1 MFESIRLS
9 GPITGPA
16 RIVLEDTHLP
26 SQPSFRIPKGKVATL
41 SAYTIHR
48 DTAVWGSDA
57 AAYRPNRFMAKAPP
71 IGEPEFVT
79 WGLEGP
85 HTCPGR
91 WFAQATIQIM
101 TKTVLET
108 YSFHPE
114 RRLPDTQKYVYT
126 AGSVGRVPVGMTV
139 TVK

>member
-16 RIVLEDTHLP
+16 RIVLEDVHLI
-26 SQPSFRIPKGKVATL
+26 SQPSLRIPKGKVTTL

-57 AAYRPNRFMAKAPP
+57 AAYRPTRFMAKAPP

-91 WFAQATIQIM
+91 WFAQSTIQIM

-108 YSFHPE
+108 YAFDPK
-114 RRLPDTQKYVYT
+114 RRLPDSQKYVYT
-126 AGSVGRVPVGMTV
+126 AGNVGRVPVGMTV